1 MLRRVCVNAGRLT
14 RARVQIEETK
24 AKILSWGGVEP
35 DFMLCSSKL
44 CFQLTMSQEKTQY
57 LTQGDDGKKLLKQGP
72 TLPAYRELKVIK
84 SKCFSL
90 DNGSQPR
97 DILRR
102 RVRTAEFYVVPKL
115 DNANVHVELYDE
127 GSDNWAKL
135 VCPAGLVARFNAQ
148 VGNQYNPDDE
158 RITNNADGSQTRE
171 TEDHNW
177 LLLRPNIEH
186 YMLGVIIG
194 RGGLEHL
201 GACFWGQT
209 EMSVFDD
216 GQHGVWGMTYKCIFF
231 LFFQLPTRA
240 FACVVQSSDMGVC
253 CRPRA
258 GDCHQRAQ
266 HASRVGCFVRRIHQ
280 RQRRCDHELGR
291 RRHQIVQKRPAGN
304 GQRL

>member
-102 RVRTAEFYVVPKL
+102 RVRTAEFYIVPKL

-135 VCPAGLVARFNAQ
+135 VCPAGLVARFNSQ
-148 VGNQYNPDDE
+148 VGGLYNIDQNKHDAAGNDIGP
-158 RITNNADGSQTRE
+158 
-171 TEDHNW
+171 EDHNW

-231 LFFQLPTRA
+231 LVFMRA
-240 FACVVQSSDMGVC
+240 LHALVCACMCDCACV
-253 CRPRA
+253 RRA
-258 GDCHQRAQ
+258 
-266 HASRVGCFVRRIHQ
+266 
-280 RQRRCDHELGR
+280 
-291 RRHQIVQKRPAGN
+291 K
-304 GQRL
+304 

>member
-1 MLRRVCVNAGRLT
+1 MCACLNPDRLTHVCVC
-14 RARVQIEETK
+14 VQIEETK

-44 CFQLTMSQEKTQY
+44 CFQLTMTQEKTQY
-57 LTQGDDGKKLLKQGP
+57 FTQGEDGKKLLKQGP
-72 TLPAYRELKVIK
+72 TLPAYRGLKIIK

-102 RVRTAEFYVVPKL
+102 RVRTAEFYIVPRF
-115 DNANVHVELYDE
+115 DQGNVDVELYDE

-135 VCPAGLVARFNAQ
+135 VCPAGLAGRFNVEIVDMYNVAQ
-148 VGNQYNPDDE
+148 YKKDGQGQL
-158 RITNNADGSQTRE
+158 TADA
-171 TEDHNW
+171 EDHNW

-216 GQHGVWGMTYKCIFF
+216 GQHGVWGMTYKCIVFF
-231 LFFQLPTRA
+231 CVHALHALAR
-240 FACVVQSSDMGVC
+240 ACVCVCVSDSGVC
-253 CRPRA
+253 CR
-258 GDCHQRAQ
+258 
-266 HASRVGCFVRRIHQ
+266 S
-280 RQRRCDHELGR
+280 
-291 RRHQIVQKRPAGN
+291 
-304 GQRL
+304 

>member
-1 MLRRVCVNAGRLT
+1 MCACLNPDRLTRVCVC
-14 RARVQIEETK
+14 VQIEETK

-44 CFQLTMSQEKTQY
+44 CFQLTMTQEKTQY
-57 LTQGDDGKKLLKQGP
+57 LTQGEDGKKLLKQGP
-72 TLPAYRELKVIK
+72 TLPAYRGLKIIK

-102 RVRTAEFYVVPKL
+102 RVRTAEFYVVPNL
-115 DNANVHVELYDE
+115 SDPNVHVELYDE

-135 VCPAGLVARFNAQ
+135 VYPANLVAQFKTE
-148 VGNQYNPDDE
+148 VGDKYNEFEKD
-158 RITNNADGSQTRE
+158 ADGNNTDTPSKQ
-171 TEDHNW
+171 NW

-231 LFFQLPTRA
+231 
-240 FACVVQSSDMGVC
+240 FACVACLVTCMRVRVC
-253 CRPRA
+253 
-258 GDCHQRAQ
+258 
-266 HASRVGCFVRRIHQ
+266 
-280 RQRRCDHELGR
+280 E
-291 RRHQIVQKRPAGN
+291 
-304 GQRL
+304 

>member
-1 MLRRVCVNAGRLT
+1 MLACKSTCPDACVC
-14 RARVQIEETK
+14 VQIEETK

-44 CFQLTMSQEKTQY
+44 CFQLTMTQEKTQY
-57 LTQGDDGKKLLKQGP
+57 LTQGEDGKKLLKQGP
-72 TLPAYRELKVIK
+72 TLPAYRQLKIIK

-102 RVRTAEFYVVPKL
+102 RVRTAEFYVVPDL
-115 DNANVHVELYDE
+115 RSADVQIELYDE

-135 VCPAGLVARFNAQ
+135 VYPADLEVRFNTQ
-148 VGNQYNPDDE
+148 VGDE
-158 RITNNADGSQTRE
+158 YDLEFEKNADGNPTE
-171 TEDHNW
+171 TMAKQNW

-216 GQHGVWGMTYKCIFF
+216 GQHGVWGMTYKCMVF
-231 LFFQLPTRA
+231 LCVRCMPWHVRVWA
-240 FACVVQSSDMGVC
+240 CACVSVC
-253 CRPRA
+253 VC
-258 GDCHQRAQ
+258 
-266 HASRVGCFVRRIHQ
+266 
-280 RQRRCDHELGR
+280 E
-291 RRHQIVQKRPAGN
+291 
-304 GQRL
+304 

>member
-1 MLRRVCVNAGRLT
+1 M
-14 RARVQIEETK
+14 RVQIEETK

-44 CFQLTMSQEKTQY
+44 CFQLTMTQEKTQY
-57 LTQGDDGKKLLKQGP
+57 FTQGEDGKKLLKQGP
-72 TLPAYRELKVIK
+72 TLPAYRGLKIIK

-115 DNANVHVELYDE
+115 DNQNVTVELYDE

-135 VCPAGLVARFNAQ
+135 VCPAGLAGRFNAQ
-148 VGNQYNPDDE
+148 VDNEYITAETQRDEAGNDIPVN
-158 RITNNADGSQTRE
+158 
-171 TEDHNW
+171 HNW

-231 LFFQLPTRA
+231 FLRCMLWHVC
-240 FACVVQSSDMGVC
+240 ACASVRGCECAGVS
-253 CRPRA
+253 A
-258 GDCHQRAQ
+258 
-266 HASRVGCFVRRIHQ
+266 RV
-280 RQRRCDHELGR
+280 
-291 RRHQIVQKRPAGN
+291 
-304 GQRL
+304 

>member
-1 MLRRVCVNAGRLT
+1 MC
-14 RARVQIEETK
+14 VQIEETK

-44 CFQLTMSQEKTQY
+44 CFQLTMTQEKTQY
-57 LTQGDDGKKLLKQGP
+57 LTQGEDGKKLLKQGP
-72 TLPAYRELKVIK
+72 TLPAYRGLKIIK

-115 DNANVHVELYDE
+115 DNPDLTVELYDE

-135 VCPAGLVARFNAQ
+135 VCPAGLAARFNQEAN
-148 VGNQYNPDDE
+148 GKYNSEANKMSAPGVFE
-158 RITNNADGSQTRE
+158 GP

-231 LFFQLPTRA
+231 LRCMFWHVRA
-240 FACVVQSSDMGVC
+240 CASVRGCECAGVSDSGVR
-253 CRPRA
+253 CRP
-258 GDCHQRAQ
+258 
-266 HASRVGCFVRRIHQ
+266 
-280 RQRRCDHELGR
+280 
-291 RRHQIVQKRPAGN
+291 
-304 GQRL
+304 

>member
-1 MLRRVCVNAGRLT
+1 MCACLNPDRLTHVCVC
-14 RARVQIEETK
+14 VQIEETK

-44 CFQLTMSQEKTQY
+44 CFQLTMTQEKTQY
-57 LTQGDDGKKLLKQGP
+57 LTQGEDGKKLLKQGP
-72 TLPAYRELKVIK
+72 TLPAYRQLKIIK

-102 RVRTAEFYVVPKL
+102 RVRTAEFYIVPDL
-115 DNANVHVELYDE
+115 RDPNVQVELYDE

-135 VCPAGLVARFNAQ
+135 VYPANLVERFNTEVGDMYNLEFEKDDAGRNTGIVAQ
-148 VGNQYNPDDE
+148 Q
-158 RITNNADGSQTRE
+158 
-171 TEDHNW
+171 NW

-231 LFFQLPTRA
+231 LRCMPWHVHA
-240 FACVVQSSDMGVC
+240 CACV
-253 CRPRA
+253 
-258 GDCHQRAQ
+258 
-266 HASRVGCFVRRIHQ
+266 
-280 RQRRCDHELGR
+280 
-291 RRHQIVQKRPAGN
+291 
-304 GQRL
+304 